1 MGIEFKAD
9 VFDNEAEYEKIKN
22 QVVTSNILLCGAT
35 GVGKS
40 SLLNY
45 IFGLEQEKTATGR
58 PVTTEG
64 LYQHAYDCGMAFT
77 INLYDTWGLEA
88 NQSKRWKDLIVTEVE
103 RHDCEHIAEWFHT
116 IIYVFSAKSAQ
127 IEGFEKAIIRELI
140 DPGNRVMTVLT
151 HCDLPNVDGA
161 IHQMEAILQDLGIE
175 KRNIVRAC
183 SVSKKLLGGLE
194 SEPFGLE
201 DVIHSIRKNLW
212 QSICLKVPGNVLTH
226 AQLLM
231 ESWRNDVY
239 DYIEGT
245 ATIFNASS
253 LSTVNRINDYAG
265 RLVEAVYEAIS
276 QYGEEKMAE
285 AITYYCQLND
295 QLSVLA
301 GERTGK
307 PEWGKFTDFDFS
319 RDRVDVVC
327 ELLANLVV
335 GLIPFAVFFLPS
347 SNRDDRVRKFK
358 DGIDASYKRILEI
371 MSQEAQKL
379 GVQLLQMQTA

>member
-1 MGIEFKAD
+1 MDKKLKTNMLVIGK
-9 VFDNEAEYEKIKN
+9 
-22 QVVTSNILLCGAT
+22 S

-45 IFGLEQEKTATGR
+45 IFGLELEKTGIGR
-58 PVTTEG
+58 PVTAAG
-64 LYQHAYDCGMAFT
+64 LCHHGYDCGAAFT

-88 NQSKRWKDLIVTEVE
+88 NQAKRWKDLIVTEVR

-116 IIYVFSAKSAQ
+116 IIYVFSAKSAR

-140 DPGNRVMTVLT
+140 DQGNRVMTVLT
-151 HCDLPNVDGA
+151 HCDLPNVDSD
-161 IHQMEAILQDLGIE
+161 IHQMEAILEDLGID

-201 DVIHSIRKNLW
+201 DVIHNIRKNLW

-231 ESWRNDVY
+231 ERWRNDLY
-239 DYIEGT
+239 DYIEET
-245 ATIFNASS
+245 ATVFNASS

-265 RLVEAVYEAIS
+265 RSVEAVYEATS
-276 QYGEEKMAE
+276 QYGEEKMAA
-285 AITYYCQLND
+285 AITYYCQLAD
-295 QLSVLA
+295 QLSALA

-307 PEWGKFTDFDFS
+307 PKWGQFTDFDFP

-335 GLIPFAVFFLPS
+335 GLIPVAIFFLPS
-347 SNRDDRVRKFK
+347 SNRDTRVQELKE
-358 DGIDASYKRILEI
+358 GIDAGYSRIIETL
-371 MSQEAQKL
+371 SHEAQKL
-379 GVQLLQMQTA
+379 GVQLLQMQAA

>member
-1 MGIEFKAD
+1 MEIESKAD
-9 VFDNEAEYEKIKN
+9 TFDYEAEYEKIKN

-77 INLYDTWGLEA
+77 INIYDTWGLEA

-140 DPGNRVMTVLT
+140 DQGNRVMTVLT

-161 IHQMEAILQDLGIE
+161 IHQMEAILEDLGIE

-201 DVIHSIRKNLW
+201 DVIHNIRKNLW
-212 QSICLKVPGNVLTH
+212 QSICLKVPGNVLIH

-239 DYIEGT
+239 DYIEET

-265 RLVEAVYEAIS
+265 RSVEMVYGAIS

-285 AITYYCQLND
+285 AITYYCQLVD
-295 QLSVLA
+295 QLNALA

-307 PEWGKFTDFDFS
+307 PEWDRLMDFDFS

-335 GLIPFAVFFLPS
+335 GLIPFAVFFLSS
-347 SNRDDRVRKFK
+347 SNQDNRVQELR
-358 DGIDASYKRILEI
+358 DGIDASYNRILETL
-371 MSQEAQKL
+371 SQEAQKL
-379 GVQLLQMQTA
+379 GIQLLQMQAA